1 MKGFAYRRDRRCRV
15 CSLPEEVRERVDA
28 MILGEETE
36 EDGRPYALEGIAAW
50 LQARGHGVSPSSVR
64 RHARHLAPALEEV
77 LRMERLVEAVEE
89 ATGKRLS
96 YAAALANIVVHKAL
110 RYLDGL
116 ELGEAEVDPE
126 KVVRLG
132 LEAARVALSL
142 ERIDRSL
149 RQEAAEKVERA
160 LKVREIEPEVIEA
173 IKRDLYG
180 L

>member
-1 MKGFAYRRDRRCRV
+1 MKLHYRRHRLCKV
-15 CSLPEEVRERVDA
+15 CALPDEVRERVDA
-28 MILGEETE
+28 MLLGEETE
-36 EDGRPYALEGIAAW
+36 EDGRPYTLEGIARW
-50 LQARGHGVSPSSVR
+50 LQAQGYEASPSGLH
-64 RHARHLAPALEEV
+64 RHARHLAPALDQV
-77 LRMERLVEAVEE
+77 LQMERLVEAVEE

-96 YAAALANIVVHKAL
+96 YAAALANIVVHKVL

-149 RQEAAEKVERA
+149 RQEAAEKVEKA
-160 LKVREIEPEVIEA
+160 LRVREIEPEVIEA

>member
-1 MKGFAYRRDRRCRV
+1 
-15 CSLPEEVRERVDA
+15 
-28 MILGEETE
+28 
-36 EDGRPYALEGIAAW
+36 
-50 LQARGHGVSPSSVR
+50 
-64 RHARHLAPALEEV
+64 
-77 LRMERLVEAVEE
+77 
-89 ATGKRLS
+89 
-96 YAAALANIVVHKAL
+96 VHKVL

-149 RQEAAEKVERA
+149 RQEAAEKVEKA
-160 LKVREIEPEVIEA
+160 LRVREIEPEVIEA